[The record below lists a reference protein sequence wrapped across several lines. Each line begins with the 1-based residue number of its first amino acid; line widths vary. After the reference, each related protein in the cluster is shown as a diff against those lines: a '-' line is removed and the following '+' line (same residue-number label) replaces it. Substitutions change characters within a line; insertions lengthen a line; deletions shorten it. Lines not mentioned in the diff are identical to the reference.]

1 MNTMALCDRFE
12 RDGILQ
18 IERGQPLDPHFDD
31 CTVCTTARR
40 KYERILAALPH
51 AEPEVQP
58 PIGWQARVLRASDT
72 RENPARQKAPASRPI
87 APEIAFSFGVAALVI
102 AGGLGVG
109 RRDVAVDVTGE
120 PVVEPKVTVLEN
132 APDTV
137 LPTPELP
144 APESRALAVPTGDGN
159 ENAEPP
165 RAPKPVAPAPPK
177 APSRQEEPAPS
188 PAPETRAEPET
199 RTEVK
204 APSPKP
210 APNVAP
216 APTPNPARSSYVP
229 KIVRPAKL
237 NGFDLKYPRMALL
250 ARVQGEV
257 SVQCTIRS
265 DGRNTNCR
273 ILRGLPFLDE
283 AILQALS
290 ASRSDPITVD
300 GRPVDNSDHIWLISI
315 VLRDPPDP
323 VTNSRGMPIVR
334 FKTGI

>member
-1 MNTMALCDRFE
+1 MASCDRFE

-18 IERGQPLDPHFDD
+18 IERGQTLDPHFDD
-31 CTVCTTARR
+31 CASCTTARR

-58 PIGWQARVLRASDT
+58 PIGWQARVLRASDASKA
-72 RENPARQKAPASRPI
+72 PARPKAPASRPL

-102 AGGLGVG
+102 AGSLGVG
-109 RRDVAVDVTGE
+109 NRDVTVEVTGE
-120 PVVEPKVTVLEN
+120 PVVEAKVMVLE
-132 APDTV
+132 AEPDP
-137 LPTPELP
+137 LFATPEP
-144 APESRALAVPTGDGN
+144 RALAVPTGDGN
-159 ENAEPP
+159 ENAERPP
-165 RAPKPVAPAPPK
+165 APRPVAPAPPK
-177 APSRQEEPAPS
+177 ATPPQDEPVPPPAPEVRAEPDTRS
-188 PAPETRAEPET
+188 EAKAPAPETKANVEEPQKPS
-199 RTEVK
+199 RT
-204 APSPKP
+204 
-210 APNVAP
+210 
-216 APTPNPARSSYVP
+216 PTYVP

-237 NGFDLKYPRMALL
+237 YGFHLKYPRMAMR
-250 ARVQGEV
+250 AGVQGEV
-257 SVQCTIRS
+257 SVQCTIRA

-315 VLRDPPDP
+315 VIRDPPDP
-323 VTNSRGMPIVR
+323 GTNARGMPIVR